1 MATRTATI
9 DSQVHAY
16 ERNRPERPWVGF
28 LRGPDEVTGDDMVA
42 AMDAVGVDGA
52 LLVSPFSLYR
62 YDASYVLEVYAKH
75 PGKFGLIKPF
85 DPRSETVS
93 DEIAEWA
100 ATPGVVG
107 VRLMLTAE
115 PYEADHPGIN
125 RILAASGQAGV
136 PVNVMGSGELPLLL
150 ELARRHPDTQ
160 VVIDHVG
167 LVQPQEPPAPPEPFA
182 DLANVLALAECD
194 NVAIKISGACTLSQQ
209 PFPYPDIWEPLA
221 KVFDAFGFDRC
232 LWGTDWTR
240 ALNILTYEQGV
251 ESFRVTD
258 SLSDAERSALMGGN
272 ARKDLQLVAQYRLV
286 NEQLTETHRRV
297 MPIVRLFLKPPAPPK

>member
-1 MATRTATI
+1 MATQTPTI

-28 LRGPDEVTGDDMVA
+28 LRGPDEVTGDNMVA

-85 DPRSETVS
+85 DPRSEGVS
-93 DEIAEWA
+93 DEIAEWT

-115 PYEADHPGIN
+115 PYEADDPGLN

-182 DLANVLALAECD
+182 DLTNVLSLAECD
-194 NVAIKISGACTLSQQ
+194 NVAIKISGACTLSHQ

-221 KVFDAFGFDRC
+221 KVFGAFGFDRC
-232 LWGTDWTR
+232 MWGTDWTR
-240 ALNILTYEQGV
+240 ALNILTYEHGV
-251 ESFRVTD
+251 EAFRVTD
-258 SLSDAERSALMGGN
+258 SLSDSERSALMGGTLAKIYN
-272 ARKDLQLVAQYRLV
+272 WSPDVG
-286 NEQLTETHRRV
+286 
-297 MPIVRLFLKPPAPPK
+297 

>member
-1 MATRTATI
+1 MATRIPTI

-42 AMDAVGVDGA
+42 AMDAVAVDGA

-85 DPRSETVS
+85 DPRSEGVS

-115 PYEADHPGIN
+115 PYEADDPGLN
-125 RILAASGQAGV
+125 RILTASGQAGV

-182 DLANVLALAECD
+182 DLANVLSLAECD

-232 LWGTDWTR
+232 MWGTDWTR

-258 SLSDAERSALMGGN
+258 SLSDSERSALMGGTLAKIYN
-272 ARKDLQLVAQYRLV
+272 WSPDVG
-286 NEQLTETHRRV
+286 E
-297 MPIVRLFLKPPAPPK
+297 